1 MPETRSPDADL
12 PFAALIERLLDRL
25 FGAEPAQGAGSG
37 PIMR

>member
-1 MPETRSPDADL
+1 MPEIRSPDADL
-12 PFAALIERLLDRL
+12 PFAALIERLLDRF